1 MVIAMSNKP
10 TIFVA
15 VPFHYEQQR
24 FKILRG
30 QRWGAIDHLL
40 LQAIVKEPASAQG
53 LSEASNLP
61 KRLVVEI
68 LIPLMKAGW
77 LELTEVDRQ
86 FCFVATP
93 RGQAV
98 ATLEEL
104 PLEKE
109 PITSVRQFIIDPCTA
124 HCYRV
129 GHRQQLFQL
138 YNEKRLNEIIPTK
151 GNLIAS
157 LAFLKPYREAHH
169 ADIFD
174 CVSEGDEEAVA
185 IDDTYIRINRDN
197 IRYGLVS
204 VDDSERIGNAPPN
217 LSEELSGQILM
228 AAHKK
233 WEELEVLG
241 GSSSQ
246 QQELLVVK
254 GSEVSKSFTMLELS
268 EDEVELILGAE
279 SHKNTFDAVLESARS
294 RLVIHSTFINSSK
307 LVSLKDKLFELARKS
322 VRVDILWGQVEPG
335 EGKDLQTYQDT
346 RDSLNAL
353 VEQAKAEGL
362 DTLINV
368 HLEPTGSHSK
378 FMIFDDSNGE
388 YSVVLGSCN
397 WLNSNFNLFE
407 ASVKISSK
415 SFASDMLRVS
425 STLSQGISRV
435 SNLFSRELS
444 TLANAVAKGVGRTN
458 RKPPRN
464 SIKVK
469 LVLKNEHYDLV
480 RKARD
485 EAEVD
490 IFVCSHRFSHIAQRP
505 VITPLITS
513 VSNSGVEAQ
522 IYYGCTSAGF
532 SQDSVDA
539 LSKSIGDANISFE
552 KVALPAVHA
561 KILAWDSNNAVIT
574 SLNWLSASAHGNDY
588 DEIGIH
594 LEGCGVAD
602 EIRSEFG
609 RQAR

>member
-1 MVIAMSNKP
+1 MSNKP

-40 LQAIVKEPASAQG
+40 LQAIVQKPASAQE
-53 LSEASNLP
+53 LSRLSNLP
-61 KRLVVEI
+61 KRLVIEM

-77 LELTEVDRQ
+77 LELANMDKQ
-86 FCFVATP
+86 FSFVATP

-124 HCYRV
+124 DCYRV

-138 YNEKRLNEIIPTK
+138 YNQKRLNEILPTK
-151 GNLIAS
+151 GNFIAS
-157 LAFLKPYREAHH
+157 LSFSTPYRKAHH
-169 ADIFD
+169 ADIFE

-185 IDDTYIRINRDN
+185 IDDTYIRISRDN
-197 IRYGLVS
+197 TRYGLIS
-204 VDDSERIGNAPPN
+204 VDDSDRIGNAPVN
-217 LSEELSGQILM
+217 LSEELLEQIL
-228 AAHKK
+228 ATAHKK
-233 WEELEVLG
+233 SEELELVGEAANKQRDLFTFKGTEIAKIFPVVELG
-241 GSSSQ
+241 
-246 QQELLVVK
+246 E
-254 GSEVSKSFTMLELS
+254 E
-268 EDEVELILGAE
+268 EVELVLGAE
-279 SHKNTFDAVLESARS
+279 SHRAMFEAVLASARS
-294 RLVIHSTFINSSK
+294 RLVIHSTFINPSNLK
-307 LVSLKDKLFELARKS
+307 SLTDNLFALARKS
-322 VRVDILWGQVEPG
+322 VKIDILWGQVEPS
-335 EGKDLQTYQDT
+335 EGKDLQAYQAT
-346 RDSLNAL
+346 RDSLCVL
-353 VEQAKAEGL
+353 VEHAKIEGL

-368 HLEPTGSHSK
+368 HLEPTASHSK
-378 FMIFDDSNGE
+378 FMIYDDQNGE

-397 WLNSNFNLFE
+397 WLNSNFKLFE

-444 TLANAVAKGVGRTN
+444 TLANAVAREKT
-458 RKPPRN
+458 KP
-464 SIKVK
+464 SCDFSGESMKVK

-480 RKARD
+480 RRARD
-485 EAEVD
+485 EAKAD

-513 VSNSGVEAQ
+513 TNNSGVGAR

-532 SQDSVDA
+532 NQGDIDA
-539 LSKSIGDANISFE
+539 LSSSVGRASVSFE
-552 KVALPAVHA
+552 KIALPAVHA
-561 KILAWDSNNAVIT
+561 KILAWDENNAVIT
-574 SLNWLSASAHGNDY
+574 SLNWLSASAYGNDY

-594 LEGCGVAD
+594 LEGCGVAEKIKKIFD
-602 EIRSEFG
+602 E
-609 RQAR
+609 QTL

>member
-1 MVIAMSNKP
+1 MSNRP

-40 LQAIVKEPASAQG
+40 LQAIVKKPVSAQG

-61 KRLVVEI
+61 KRLVVEM

-86 FCFVATP
+86 FCFVSTP

-124 HCYRV
+124 GCYRV

-138 YNEKRLNEIIPTK
+138 YNEKRLNEITPAK

-157 LAFLKPYREAHH
+157 LAFSKPYRAAHH

-185 IDDTYIRINRDN
+185 IDDTYIRISRDN

-204 VDDSERIGNAPPN
+204 VDDSDRIGNAPPN
-217 LSEELSGQILM
+217 LSEKLSEQILM
-228 AAHKK
+228 AAQKK

-241 GSSSQ
+241 GSSNQ
-246 QQELLVVK
+246 QQELLVVR
-254 GSEVSKSFTMLELS
+254 GSEVSKTFTTLELS
-268 EDEVELILGAE
+268 EDEVNLILGGD
-279 SHKNTFDAVLESARS
+279 SHKRTFEGVLESARS
-294 RLVIHSTFINSSK
+294 RLVIHSTFINPSK
-307 LVSLKDKLFELARKS
+307 LVSLKDKLFGLARKS

-335 EGKDLQTYQDT
+335 ESKDLQTYQDT
-346 RDSLNAL
+346 RDSLNTL
-353 VEQAKAEGL
+353 IEQAKAEGL

-368 HLEPTGSHSK
+368 HVEPTGSHSK
-378 FMIFDDSNGE
+378 FMIFDDSIGD
-388 YSVVLGSCN
+388 YSVILGSCN

-407 ASVKISSK
+407 ASVKVSSK

-444 TLANAVAKGVGRTN
+444 TLANSVAKGVVQTN
-458 RKPPRN
+458 RKLCRK
-464 SIKVK
+464 SVKVK

-485 EAEVD
+485 EAEAD

-505 VITPLITS
+505 VILPLITS
-513 VSNSGVEAQ
+513 VSNSAVEAQ

-539 LSKSIGDANISFE
+539 LSSSIGEANISFE
-552 KVALPAVHA
+552 KIALPAVHA

-594 LEGCGVAD
+594 LEGSGVAD
-602 EIRSEFG
+602 QVRAEFG
-609 RQAR
+609 RQTR